1 MGINFHRVH
10 SVDVVNH
17 ATDMIVWYRLR
28 WHDPRLVWNASQY
41 GGLTTLQLWVGDGTG
56 AGETSEIW
64 TPDMTLWNQG
74 ESMQTSLSSAFA
86 SVSSDGTVFWSR
98 PGHLRPT
105 CKFVGLDSFPFDELG
120 CTMEFGSWSFSG
132 LYLRPVKMDA
142 GFSIGGSETAGESFQ
157 EFSLERV
164 SCRENVY
171 PPYPGDPEN
180 DWPVLLYEVVF
191 QRAWQPYTRGYI
203 LLQAF
208 QYNTPPRLGPP
219 PPRLLPSAAPALP
232 LLRFLLLPQALLAA
246 VASDFVIAA
255 KLPAAREMTWFAQ
268 FSAFSLAYAA
278 AVLVESCIVIGLY
291 YKTSESLLPSC
302 LRWASRR
309 AAAVGLRRVVST
321 GTAAAVGLRRVV
333 STGTGEELD
342 APTREVSGAGA
353 HAPTEFSRRDANDFR
368 HEAEKDLNTKWQR
381 VACAIDEVARWVVP
395 LSYAVGLACLLAVK

>member
-1 MGINFHRVH
+1 MSLLILKTVATVAPTAYNGATGRLRSALLASYDKGVFPWEVAWEAAQADGPERSGLEVEMGINFHRVH

-28 WHDPRLVWNASQY
+28 WRDPRLVWNASQY
-41 GGLTTLQLWVGDGTG
+41 GGLTTLQLWIGDGTG
-56 AGETSEIW
+56 AGGTSEIW

-74 ESMQTSLSSAFA
+74 ESMQTSLSNAFA

-105 CKFVGLDSFPFDELG
+105 CKFEGLDRFPFDELG

-203 LLQAF
+203 ALQAF
-208 QYNTPPRLGPP
+208 QYNTPPHLGPP

-232 LLRFLLLPQALLAA
+232 LLL
-246 VASDFVIAA
+246 S
-255 KLPAAREMTWFAQ
+255 
-268 FSAFSLAYAA
+268 S
-278 AVLVESCIVIGLY
+278 SCR
-291 YKTSESLLPSC
+291 
-302 LRWASRR
+302 RW
-309 AAAVGLRRVVST
+309 
-321 GTAAAVGLRRVV
+321 
-333 STGTGEELD
+333 
-342 APTREVSGAGA
+342 
-353 HAPTEFSRRDANDFR
+353 
-368 HEAEKDLNTKWQR
+368 
-381 VACAIDEVARWVVP
+381 C
-395 LSYAVGLACLLAVK
+395 

>member
-1 MGINFHRVH
+1 MSPLILFTAATAAPTAYNGASGRLRSALLASYDKGVFPWEVAWEAAQADGPERSGLEVEMGINFHRVH

-120 CTMEFGSWSFSG
+120 CTMEFGSWSFRPDRGALERRDTAIASRCGCVNSG

-180 DWPVLLYEVVF
+180 DWPVLLYEVCCTHAH
-191 QRAWQPYTRGYI
+191 RYARSGKPTLGYSRHSADG
-203 LLQAF
+203 QG
-208 QYNTPPRLGPP
+208 QRLGTRVLSHLLARCSLACPIRRSSSSELGSRTP
-219 PPRLLPSAAPALP
+219 VATSYCRPSNTTRPRASDPLHPASSPLP
-232 LLRFLLLPQALLAA
+232 L
-246 VASDFVIAA
+246 
-255 KLPAAREMTWFAQ
+255 
-268 FSAFSLAYAA
+268 
-278 AVLVESCIVIGLY
+278 
-291 YKTSESLLPSC
+291 
-302 LRWASRR
+302 
-309 AAAVGLRRVVST
+309 
-321 GTAAAVGLRRVV
+321 
-333 STGTGEELD
+333 
-342 APTREVSGAGA
+342 
-353 HAPTEFSRRDANDFR
+353 
-368 HEAEKDLNTKWQR
+368 
-381 VACAIDEVARWVVP
+381 P
-395 LSYAVGLACLLAVK
+395 LSRSSDSSSCRRWC